1 MKGITMPRAVRRNRR
16 IRRRVRRLARLKRN
30 PQQTSGNIRTK
41 QYARCVEVVPFTQP
55 TANTDVNYQFN
66 ISQFDRAKEIAKNFK
81 FYRAKR
87 VVWTM
92 LPEYNVFQSG
102 AGQVSLPTIAFI
114 MNRTGDNTAWTQ
126 AEYDAQGAVPRTFS
140 KKRVIAYKPNLV
152 QPFNVAL
159 GAAYQGIA
167 TTTSLGNTPVYDKWI
182 GTGRYAVDVVGIPN
196 AQGLFAAGDVTPYY
210 GHAIYWAA
218 TSTAP
223 SEPALATIF
232 CEVEWEF
239 KDPLFDLTPGVSTPA
254 NVAKP
259 IDR

>member
-1 MKGITMPRAVRRNRR
+1 MKGRRSNKRAIKRGARRLR
-16 IRRRVRRLARLKRN
+16 IRRN
-30 PQQTSGNIRTK
+30 PQQTSGTIRTK

-55 TANTDVNYQFN
+55 VANTDVNYQFN
-66 ISQFDRAKEIAKNFK
+66 ISQFDRAKAIAANFK

-102 AGQVSLPTIAFI
+102 AGSVSLPTIAVI

-126 AEYDAQGAVPRTFS
+126 AEYDAQGAVPKTFS

-152 QPFNVAL
+152 QPFNVAINVTTGGL
-159 GAAYQGIA
+159 PTTAA
-167 TTTSLGNTPVYDKWI
+167 LGNTPVYDKWV
-182 GTGRYAVDVVGIPN
+182 GTDGYLIDNPN
-196 AQGLFAAGDVTPYY
+196 PATGGPVPLSIRGDFTPYY

-239 KDPLFDLTPGVSTPA
+239 KDPLFDLTPGVDAPA
-254 NVAKP
+254 NVAQP
-259 IDR
+259 LDR

>member
-1 MKGITMPRAVRRNRR
+1 MPRKRQPARRP
-16 IRRRVRRLARLKRN
+16 RRRVRRARLKRN

-102 AGQVSLPTIAFI
+102 AGQVSLPTIAVI

-126 AEYDAQGAVPRTFS
+126 AEYDAQGAVPKTFS
-140 KKRVIAYKPNLV
+140 KKRLIAYKPNLV
-152 QPFNVAL
+152 QPFNVAINVTTL
-159 GAAYQGIA
+159 GLP
-167 TTTSLGNTPVYDKWI
+167 TTGTVGNTPVYDKWI
-182 GTGRYAVDVVGIPN
+182 GTGSYLVDNPNVGTGV
-196 AQGLFAAGDVTPYY
+196 GLSIRGDVTPYY

-223 SEPALATIF
+223 NEPALATIF

-239 KDPLFDLTPGVSTPA
+239 KDPLFDLSPGVDLPA

-259 IDR
+259 LER

>member
-1 MKGITMPRAVRRNRR
+1 MPPKRTARRMRRAARRAG
-16 IRRRVRRLARLKRN
+16 RLARLKRN

-41 QYARCVEVVPFTQP
+41 QYARCVEVVPFSQP

-66 ISQFDRAKEIAKNFK
+66 ISQFDRAKAIAQNFK

-102 AGQVSLPTIAFI
+102 AGQVSLPTIAVI

-126 AEYDAQGAVPRTFS
+126 AEYDAQGAVPKTFS

-152 QPFNVAL
+152 QPFNVAINVTSGGL
-159 GAAYQGIA
+159 PTTAA
-167 TTTSLGNTPVYDKWI
+167 LGNTPAYDKWV
-182 GTGRYAVDVVGIPN
+182 GTGGYQVDNPN
-196 AQGLFAAGDVTPYY
+196 PQTGGPTPLAIKGDFTPYY

-223 SEPALATIF
+223 NEPALATIF

-239 KDPLFDLTPGVSTPA
+239 KDPLFDLTPGVDTPA
-254 NVAKP
+254 NVAQP
-259 IDR
+259 IR

>member
-1 MKGITMPRAVRRNRR
+1 MPRRKLAMKKRP
-16 IRRRVRRLARLKRN
+16 RRRFPFRRN
-30 PQQTSGNIRTK
+30 PQQTSGSIHTK

-66 ISQFDRAKEIAKNFK
+66 ISQFDRAKAIAQNFK

-102 AGQVSLPTIAFI
+102 AGSVSLPTMSFI
-114 MNRTGDNTAWTQ
+114 MNRTGDNTAWTV
-126 AEYDAQGAVPRTFS
+126 AEYDAQGAVPTTFA

-152 QPFNVAL
+152 QPFNVAVNVSVAGL
-159 GAAYQGIA
+159 PTTAAV
-167 TTTSLGNTPVYDKWI
+167 GNTPVYDKWI
-182 GTGRYAVDVVGIPN
+182 GTGGYLVDNPNPGSGGPIPL
-196 AQGLFAAGDVTPYY
+196 AIRGDVTPYY
-210 GHAIYWAA
+210 GHAIYWYA

-223 SEPALATIF
+223 SEPKLATIF

-239 KDPLFDLTPGVSTPA
+239 KDPLFDLTPGVDTPA
-254 NVAKP
+254 NIAQP
-259 IDR
+259 IR

>member
-1 MKGITMPRAVRRNRR
+1 MAPKRSGRRMRRA
-16 IRRRVRRLARLKRN
+16 RRRAGRLARLKRN

-41 QYARCVEVVPFTQP
+41 QYARCVEVVPFSQP
-55 TANTDVNYQFN
+55 TANSDVNYQFN
-66 ISQFDRAKEIAKNFK
+66 ISQFDRAKAIAQNFK

-102 AGQVSLPTIAFI
+102 AGQVSLPTIAVI

-126 AEYDAQGAVPRTFS
+126 AEYDAQGAVPKTFS
-140 KKRVIAYKPNLV
+140 KKRLIAYKPNLV
-152 QPFNVAL
+152 QPFNVAINVTTL
-159 GAAYQGIA
+159 GLP
-167 TTTSLGNTPVYDKWI
+167 TTGTVGNTPVYDKWI
-182 GTGRYAVDVVGIPN
+182 GTGSYLVDNPNVGTGVALSIR
-196 AQGLFAAGDVTPYY
+196 GDVTPYY

-239 KDPLFDLTPGVSTPA
+239 KDPLFDLTPGVDTPA
-254 NVAKP
+254 NVAQP
-259 IDR
+259 IR